1 MERKSKLIEGY
12 SLENTSNMDEF
23 GYFFKALPDKGLVEK
38 RKQVKGGKKSK
49 QRLTV
54 AVLVNTAG
62 GKG

>member
-1 MERKSKLIEGY
+1 MES
-12 SLENTSNMDEF
+12 TSNMDEF

-38 RKQVKGGKKSK
+38 RKEVKRGKKSK

-54 AVLVNTAG
+54 AVIVNTAG